1 MEMEK
6 VDYYEK
12 AIKWATNYLESNT
25 EPKEIKF
32 KLGETITDDLVF
44 VSTNLCRLQHSVG
57 REKQGSYN
65 RIRILK
71 QYLEKNP

>member
-6 VDYYEK
+6 VDYYSK
-12 AIKWATNYLESNT
+12 AIQWAEGYLESNT

-32 KLGETITDDLVF
+32 KVGETILDDLVF
-44 VSTNLCRLQHSVG
+44 VSTNLCRLQHNAG

-71 QYLEKNP
+71 QYLEKNI

>member
-1 MEMEK
+1 MEK

-12 AIKWATNYLESNT
+12 AILWAENYLAVNT
-25 EPKEIKF
+25 EPKRIEYKV
-32 KLGETITDDLVF
+32 GETIIDDQVF
-44 VSTNLCRLQHSVG
+44 VSTSLERLRHNKG
-57 REKQGSYN
+57 REQLASYN